1 MEENA
6 FTEQVL
12 PTFSPAKKDKF
23 TGLAQNHCVVLI
35 AAVGILAGAWAIW
48 KVYLSPGIKV
58 VSVNRMQY
66 ILSDKPSIAVLPFV
80 NLSEDHGQEF
90 FSDGMTEDT
99 ITNLSKVSALCRLTE
114 FNLLVQRQSG
124 ED

>member
-1 MEENA
+1 MASLNLWKKMR
-6 FTEQVL
+6 L
-12 PTFSPAKKDKF
+12 PNQASATFSPAQKDKF
-23 TGLAQNHCVVLI
+23 TGLAQNHCVLLI

-48 KVYLSPGIKV
+48 KAYLSLGIKV

-90 FSDGMTEDT
+90 F
-99 ITNLSKVSALCRLTE
+99 
-114 FNLLVQRQSG
+114 Q
-124 ED
+124 